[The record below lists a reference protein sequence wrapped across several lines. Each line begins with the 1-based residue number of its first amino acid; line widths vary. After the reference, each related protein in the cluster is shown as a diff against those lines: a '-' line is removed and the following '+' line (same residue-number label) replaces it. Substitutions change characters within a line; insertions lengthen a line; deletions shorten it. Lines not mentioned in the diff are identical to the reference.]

1 MKNEGKTALAHL
13 TASAEKEFCAFL
25 AQQTPEAYED
35 AVALIEE
42 CRAAGHR
49 VHVTGIGKPGHVA
62 GYGASLLSSTG
73 TPSYFLHGTEAVHG
87 SCGQL
92 EEGDVVIAISNS
104 GETVELKATV
114 LAVKNNGCRVIG
126 ITGNAESWLAKESDA
141 LLLAHVDEEGGPLNR
156 APRNSVLAEMFVLQ
170 ALSAILQADVA
181 QTPAQYV
188 RRHPGARS
196 ARSAITSAEHAGIP
210 HGTGERGR
218 DMKNVTS
225 DKRNLWMFPLGT
237 VGRDMIYNLFTN
249 FIFTYILFTR
259 HLTAAQLGAVTA
271 IMVGARVF
279 DALNDPVMGN
289 IIERT
294 RSRYGKFKPWLVIGI
309 LSTSVVVYLA
319 FNTSLQ
325 GWSFIAFF
333 GVIYFLY
340 SITYT
345 MHDISY
351 WGMVSALSSDPHVRN
366 SLTSR
371 TNLFAGIGG
380 VIASILIPM
389 LTTGS
394 GTLGGSTA
402 TAYGRVALVIC
413 ILAPLFL
420 CATIFGVRE
429 RRDYHTKE
437 VPPVS
442 FKKIWNT
449 ITGNPQILW
458 ISLVFLLQQIGNDV
472 VMGGLGST
480 YVYFAFGYEGGL
492 YSLFNTVGLAA
503 TALLM
508 IFYPM
513 LAKRFRRKQM
523 MDKLMLLSVIGY
535 AVMIVSGLA
544 LSGGMVKFWILTVG
558 YMVANLGQYGFYLIM
573 MISLINTVE
582 YNEYL
587 RGERDEAIITSLRP
601 FFTKLASAIV
611 VAVTSATYLIFG
623 VTGYTNRIS
632 ALERA
637 ASLGE
642 IAEAEKLAQID
653 TIVSS
658 IQPGQ
663 SRGLL
668 LCLTVLPFVLMYA
681 SYELYKKHYI
691 LDEDKYAEV
700 CAELEKRRAEA
711 K

>member
-1 MKNEGKTALAHL
+1 
-13 TASAEKEFCAFL
+13 
-25 AQQTPEAYED
+25 
-35 AVALIEE
+35 
-42 CRAAGHR
+42 
-49 VHVTGIGKPGHVA
+49 
-62 GYGASLLSSTG
+62 
-73 TPSYFLHGTEAVHG
+73 
-87 SCGQL
+87 
-92 EEGDVVIAISNS
+92 
-104 GETVELKATV
+104 
-114 LAVKNNGCRVIG
+114 
-126 ITGNAESWLAKESDA
+126 
-141 LLLAHVDEEGGPLNR
+141 
-156 APRNSVLAEMFVLQ
+156 
-170 ALSAILQADVA
+170 
-181 QTPAQYV
+181 
-188 RRHPGARS
+188 
-196 ARSAITSAEHAGIP
+196 
-210 HGTGERGR
+210 
-218 DMKNVTS
+218 MKNVTS

-351 WGMVSALSSDPHVRN
+351 WGMVSALSSDPHVRD

-429 RRDYHTKE
+429 RRDYNTKE

-544 LSGGMVKFWILTVG
+544 LSGSMVKFWILTVG

-587 RGERDEAIITSLRP
+587 RGERDEAIIELVHDAPAPPLLGLPLLPREFRPDEADRPAVVNGLARQNVQIDAVRIGIPEHRPDIVYLPVGRRDLVAVEDVQPLKPSLRDGLEIERLG
-601 FFTKLASAIV
+601 KLLPVDEYDGERSAV
-611 VAVTSATYLIFG
+611 ET
-623 VTGYTNRIS
+623 
-632 ALERA
+632 
-637 ASLGE
+637 
-642 IAEAEKLAQID
+642 
-653 TIVSS
+653 
-658 IQPGQ
+658 
-663 SRGLL
+663 
-668 LCLTVLPFVLMYA
+668 
-681 SYELYKKHYI
+681 
-691 LDEDKYAEV
+691 
-700 CAELEKRRAEA
+700 
-711 K
+711 